1 MSYLHWTLA
10 ALLAYSF
17 MPPLVKAGTDEIP
30 STIALLTVNG
40 IVAVLGLAI
49 VYYDGESITTH
60 LSHPDARFLLVAGLF
75 LTVALFSFYRALSL
89 GPVSVVVPIFAIY
102 LVISSIIGVTFF
114 DEAFTARKGLGI
126 ALAVVAIY
134 LTSA

>member
-17 MPPLVKAGTDEIP
+17 MPPLVKAGTEEIP

-40 IVAVLGLAI
+40 IVAILGLAI
-49 VYYDGESITTH
+49 VFYDGESLAFH
-60 LSHPDARFLLVAGLF
+60 YANPDARFLFIAGLF

-102 LVISSIIGVTFF
+102 LVISSVIGITFF
-114 DEAFTARKGLGI
+114 DEVFNARKGVGI

-134 LTSA
+134 LTSS